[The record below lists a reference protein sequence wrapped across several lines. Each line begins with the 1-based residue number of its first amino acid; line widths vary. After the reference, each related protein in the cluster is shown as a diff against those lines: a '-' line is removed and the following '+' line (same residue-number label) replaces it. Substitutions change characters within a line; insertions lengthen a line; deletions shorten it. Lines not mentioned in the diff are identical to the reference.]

1 MKEPEWA
8 KDQLRPQSFGL
19 EDPMM
24 PTCIGKGAVASIEL
38 EVAENQLLDTNP
50 NGELKSD
57 D

>member
-1 MKEPEWA
+1 M
-8 KDQLRPQSFGL
+8 L
-19 EDPMM
+19 

-38 EVAENQLLDTNP
+38 EVAENHLLDTNP